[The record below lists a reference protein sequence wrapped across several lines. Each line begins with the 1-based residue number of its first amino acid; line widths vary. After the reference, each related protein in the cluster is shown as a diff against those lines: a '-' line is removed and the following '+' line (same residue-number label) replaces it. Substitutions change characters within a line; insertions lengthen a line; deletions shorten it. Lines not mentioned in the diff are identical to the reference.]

1 MAAPVQNALVGLG
14 NTIQILNQ
22 ILDEVRI
29 IRNEKSNTVQPKDMN
44 SSNIISK
51 ISDKGLESLTST
63 TDAIVSVSKVNTK
76 GLAEKTGA
84 ISNAIKT
91 LTSKDVTSG
100 IMKLGLLY
108 ATGIVG
114 MFNKGITS
122 IFKTIT
128 ELNNSTRSQYKQ
140 IKNFNET
147 IEGITKSINML
158 TNMILKIA
166 ALSAFLV
173 VAIPLSLLG
182 FAAIAVI
189 TKGLVG
195 LYKWMAISSEE
206 IKKYME
212 STNSFINSMYAL
224 SGLVLVS
231 AAVGVVAILATKY
244 VLWGFTA
251 IALMTVAVVA
261 LYTGVSLAAK
271 NINNVSKDFLYFALS
286 LYALSGLV
294 LVSAAVGAIAVA
306 FFPQVAVGFIS
317 IATITFVSIL
327 LFKLVG
333 KAGQIALSTSQA
345 FLWFTFGMLS
355 LSALV
360 IVSAFVGKTVIDNF
374 GATITGLISVGVI
387 TLAAIGIFKLLS
399 NSTASVMMAIPAFAI
414 VIAGLFGLA
423 FLTSYIINIGK
434 EIEEAGGTKNVY
446 KVLGVMGTMLG
457 GITLLMI
464 GIGAL
469 VSSGIG
475 AIILGAGAVA
485 LVAIS
490 GTILLLGK
498 TITNIN
504 NISKE
509 IKDPNALY
517 QTIDV
522 LKKAA
527 WKMTG
532 LILGIG
538 ALISLPLMPLIIGVA
553 SGTLLSISTV
563 CKSLTQSVVEIINAT
578 KMLEDVGGTD
588 AFIKKSDALTTALS
602 NFIENVFAKLA
613 PYKGSHKD
621 FKKLIK
627 PLGLIINDCSKF
639 LKMLSRFTFVN
650 NEIVP
655 VFYKDNGDYKLGA
668 PVNIVSTANHIG
680 LAFGTFVDEIFKK
693 FQLHDKKAA
702 KNAKK
707 IAKSMAV
714 MMDPVTKFASL
725 MKMFADSK
733 NGNLTAYVTK
743 NGEIVFDKK
752 GNPKTYEINISS
764 VTAKISASFTDF
776 TNSLLKSLEKV
787 DDSGISKRTAKI
799 LESSMNPINTFIDA
813 VTKSE
818 WDEDGTFIK
827 DGKRIDIKTVGINIG
842 TAISHFI
849 TNLNKSLP
857 DGGPFSGANNK
868 KAALEG
874 YLLLLSG
881 ISDLAASADKLKDFN
896 SAPIL
901 DSVTKFIKDLSGI
914 SVEADKSDKMIKIL
928 DNTAELS
935 KTIFDNAKE
944 KVKNL
949 KEYYENTKLIA
960 EQLERT
966 ATAMEKISKYQDLA
980 INIKN
985 NGNNNTGSQNSTP
998 TQYSSNSNNVTNVTN
1013 VNNSAQPTAI
1023 NNQSSEP
1030 DYSLI
1035 ANAIKEGFGDITK
1048 LTVVLDSGDELDLS
1062 LAFGK

>member
-22 ILDEVRI
+22 ILEEVRI
-29 IRNEKSNTVQPKDMN
+29 IRNDKSNTVQPKDVN
-44 SSNIISK
+44 SSNVISK
-51 ISDKGLESLTST
+51 ISGKGSESLTST

-76 GLAEKTGA
+76 GLTEKTGA

-108 ATGIVG
+108 ETGIIG

-140 IKNFNET
+140 IKTFNDA

-189 TKGLVG
+189 TKGLLG

-206 IKKYME
+206 IKKYIE

-224 SGLVLVS
+224 SGLVLIS

-244 VLWGFTA
+244 VFWGFAA
-251 IALMTVAVVA
+251 IALMTAGVVA
-261 LYTGVSLAAK
+261 LYVGVSLAAK
-271 NINNVSKDFLYFALS
+271 NISNVSKDFLYFALS

-306 FFPQVAVGFIS
+306 FLPQVVVGFMS
-317 IATITFVSIL
+317 IAAITFVSIL
-327 LFKLVG
+327 LFKLIG
-333 KAGQIALSTSQA
+333 TAGQIALSTGQA

-374 GATITGLISVGVI
+374 GATITGLISVGLI
-387 TLAAIGIFKLLS
+387 TLAAVGIFKLLS
-399 NSTASVMMAIPAFAI
+399 NSTASVMMAIPVFAI

-446 KVLGVMGTMLG
+446 KVLGVMGTMIG
-457 GITLLMI
+457 GITLVM
-464 GIGAL
+464 
-469 VSSGIG
+469 
-475 AIILGAGAVA
+475 LG
-485 LVAIS
+485 L
-490 GTILLLGK
+490 
-498 TITNIN
+498 
-504 NISKE
+504 
-509 IKDPNALY
+509 
-517 QTIDV
+517 
-522 LKKAA
+522 
-527 WKMTG
+527 
-532 LILGIG
+532 G
-538 ALISLPLMPLIIGVA
+538 ALISLPLMPLIIGA
-553 SGTLLSISTV
+553 GAAILLSISAV
-563 CKSLTQSVVEIINAT
+563 CKSLTQSVSEIINAT
-578 KMLEDVGGTD
+578 KMLEDVGGTN

-639 LKMLSRFTFVN
+639 LKMLSGFTFIN

-668 PVNIVSTANHIG
+668 PVNIVSAASHIG

-693 FQLHDKKAA
+693 FQLYDKKSA

-764 VTAKISASFTDF
+764 VTEKISASFTEF
-776 TNSLLKSLEKV
+776 TNSLLTSLEKV
-787 DDSGISKRTAKI
+787 DDSGISKRTTKI

-813 VTKSE
+813 IIKSD
-818 WDEDGTFIK
+818 WDEDGTFLK
-827 DGKRIDIKTVGINIG
+827 DGKRIDIKTVGINVG

-849 TNLNKSLP
+849 SNLNKSLP

-874 YLLLLSG
+874 YSLLLSG
-881 ISDLAASADKLKDFN
+881 ISDLATS
-896 SAPIL
+896 
-901 DSVTKFIKDLSGI
+901 
-914 SVEADKSDKMIKIL
+914 ADKSDKMIKIL

-960 EQLERT
+960 EQLERA

-985 NGNNNTGSQNSTP
+985 NGNTNNTGSQN
-998 TQYSSNSNNVTNVTN
+998 NANNITNVTKA
-1013 VNNSAQPTAI
+1013 NNSAQPVAI

-1035 ANAIKEGFGDITK
+1035 ANAIKEGFGDINK